1 MAFQPGTFQPQ
12 TFQPGTFQP
21 HFWFMVEKF
30 GAENFM
36 AEKSVGERC
45 RVEAWGW
52 KVRGWDVLQP
62 FVRGQDLPDIIVEKN
77 LGEKLHEFMEKI
89 NTTMYKT
96 GQPPCPINILTFLM
110 IPFCCLSP
118 VCWMTERNHNNRLD
132 GVNKAKQKFNE
143 DYGKD

>member
-1 MAFQPGTFQPQ
+1 MSFN
-12 TFQPGTFQP
+12 
-21 HFWFMVEKF
+21 HFI
-30 GAENFM
+30 
-36 AEKSVGERC
+36 
-45 RVEAWGW
+45 
-52 KVRGWDVLQP
+52 
-62 FVRGQDLPDIIVEKN
+62 RGQDLPDIIVEKN

>member
-1 MAFQPGTFQPQ
+1 MHSGSCGFPYCCPGN
-12 TFQPGTFQP
+12 QP
-21 HFWFMVEKF
+21 H
-30 GAENFM
+30 
-36 AEKSVGERC
+36 
-45 RVEAWGW
+45 
-52 KVRGWDVLQP
+52 
-62 FVRGQDLPDIIVEKN
+62 FVRGQDLPDIIVEKD

-118 VCWMTERNHNNRLD
+118 VCWMTERNHNKRLD

-143 DYGKD
+143 DYGKDSLFVL